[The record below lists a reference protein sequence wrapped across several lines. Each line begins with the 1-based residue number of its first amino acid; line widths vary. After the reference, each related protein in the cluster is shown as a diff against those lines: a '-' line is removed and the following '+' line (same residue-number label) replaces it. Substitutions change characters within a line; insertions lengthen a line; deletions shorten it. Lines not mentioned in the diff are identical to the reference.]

1 MSAPDIPGPS
11 SSSDA
16 DTGIRVVVTPTQSA
30 YFAGETFSVS
40 ITITNTRP
48 VHAQWNSP
56 KSVPYTH
63 KRASHSVSSAPLARP
78 PTSPGTPRTAVTPI
92 PALKPGGNDKRPRRR
107 GLIGKAPTNGV
118 DGVPELSR
126 KKLLAKSLSLSLSPK
141 ELQERFGQPDIHV
154 SPASEKSAS
163 PSPSSSQPP
172 NALTRTP
179 TLSISPNHPHA
190 RKKSVMNGQLQLH
203 DLEPSPVSPSPASP
217 SVSNFSLSLDTIAES
232 SSSAS
237 SPQTPAIASPN
248 PGLASLPQ
256 TPHVANSDHRLPR
269 PAPLPMERVQSMNGA
284 PAKRSALGLG
294 NGVRA
299 QSQSHLTVP
308 RTAFSSTF
316 PQSNNELILYSY
328 AQLTGSLTIAPVA
341 GLAPSSSES
350 ARKLNMLR
358 STLLRRGAMGG
369 GSMDITSSL
378 DPQQYQRHARRRSHV
393 RSASYSGLLS
403 MLSPS
408 TLLSSPNPAA
418 TPQLSQWSPAHRRT
432 QTPAAMASTMS
443 LPGLNSGETGV
454 GLGFGTTGEEQVDP
468 EMPLPVLEVPPSML
482 AVDLTLG
489 PGESRTYT
497 YSFQLPDALPPTY
510 KGRVLKLS
518 YEFTVGICRVG
529 GQGQTPSSPVGK
541 PGGGNSNSRVMKVP
555 VRIYNY
561 VSVHRPACPYD
572 LLWPVAARKNAM
584 SLPQAK
590 VTEDNDQWTSGSRKS
605 RVQGSL
611 EGMREYALR
620 LLASYPDLLSP
631 EQDRHLAFGALSP
644 FHENPER
651 EREPEGS
658 LTGCREAVEIL
669 TRNQKKVSYDV
680 NKDGVQVAVLTFTK
694 SAYRLGETVLG
705 VVELNHPGSRG
716 RVLKLSAMLE
726 AHETLPAA
734 IGLIGN
740 ARQLRR
746 VHAEHHSSFIPSM
759 LRTTFALDIP
769 PDASPAFQVGLE
781 DGSGG
786 LEWKVRLCLLVA
798 VASPGQGVKLK
809 QLVRDGPRGEWA
821 ASWRASS
828 SIAPM
833 ERLDPRS
840 PNQNQTTTTPGGT
853 LTSWASYFASFVGA
867 AGEGTDYH
875 DGDEDAE
882 EDAASVDEKDGVPDD
897 RWQELKVETVECEVP
912 IKVWP
917 GNTAFKAMEVVFD

>member
-1 MSAPDIPGPS
+1 MSASDIPGPS
-11 SSSDA
+11 SSADA
-16 DTGIRVVVTPTQSA
+16 DTGIRVIVTPTQSA

-40 ITITNTRP
+40 ITITNIRP
-48 VHAQWNSP
+48 VHAQWIPPRSL
-56 KSVPYTH
+56 SHTH

-92 PALKPGGNDKRPRRR
+92 PSLKPPNGNDKRPRRR
-107 GLIGKAPTNGV
+107 GLVGKSSANGG
-118 DGVPELSR
+118 DSLPGFLDQSR
-126 KKLLAKSLSLSLSPK
+126 KRLLAKSLSVSLSPN
-141 ELQERFGQPDIHV
+141 ELQERFGQPDSHLSSV
-154 SPASEKSAS
+154 PERST
-163 PSPSSSQPP
+163 SPSSSSAQPP
-172 NALTRTP
+172 NAIARTP
-179 TLSISPNHPHA
+179 TLSIAPNHPHA
-190 RKKSVMNGQLQLH
+190 RKNSVMNGQLQLH
-203 DLEPSPVSPSPASP
+203 DLNQSPISPSPASP
-217 SVSNFSLSLDTIAES
+217 NASSSNFSLSLDTIAES
-232 SSSAS
+232 SQSSS
-237 SPQTPAIASPN
+237 PSPQTVPPD
-248 PGLASLPQ
+248 PDLPSIVN
-256 TPHVANSDHRLPR
+256 TPRRREPPINGDHRRSR
-269 PAPLPMERVQSMNGA
+269 PPPLPVVGA
-284 PAKRSALGLG
+284 QTYSGTPQKRSMLGLG
-294 NGVRA
+294 NGA
-299 QSQSHLTVP
+299 PSHSQSHLAVP

-316 PQSNNELILYSY
+316 PQSNHELILYSY

-341 GLAPSSSES
+341 GLGPSTPDS
-350 ARKLNMLR
+350 ARTLNMLR

-378 DPQQYQRHARRRSHV
+378 DPRQYQRHARRRSHI
-393 RSASYSGLLS
+393 RSASFSSGLLS

-408 TLLSSPNPAA
+408 SLLSPTPTA
-418 TPQLSQWSPAHRRT
+418 TSQTTPWSPAHRRT
-432 QTPAAMASTMS
+432 QTPSAMASTLS
-443 LPGLNSGETGV
+443 LPGLSSSGSGV
-454 GLGFGTTGEEQVDP
+454 GLGFGAMGEEEVDP
-468 EMPLPVLEVPPSML
+468 EAPLPVLEVPPSML

-497 YSFQLPDALPPTY
+497 YTMQLPDALPPTY
-510 KGRVLKLS
+510 RGRVLKLS
-518 YEFTVGICRVG
+518 YEFTVGICRAG
-529 GQGQTPSSPVGK
+529 RQGQTPSSPIGRS
-541 PGGGNSNSRVMKVP
+541 GTGGNSNSRVMKVP

-561 VSVHRPACPYD
+561 VSVHRPPCPYD
-572 LLWPVAARKNAM
+572 LLWPVAKRKDVA

-590 VTEDNDQWTSGSRKS
+590 VTEESNEFLSTSRKS
-605 RVQGSL
+605 RMQGSL
-611 EGMREYALR
+611 DSVREYALR
-620 LLASYPDLLSP
+620 LMASYPNLLSP
-631 EQDRHLAFGALSP
+631 EQGGHLTLGTLSP
-644 FHENPER
+644 FHENPDR
-651 EREPEGS
+651 EREPEGA

-734 IGLIGN
+734 IGMSGN

-798 VASPGQGVKLK
+798 VASPGEGIKLK

-833 ERLDPRS
+833 ERLDPR
-840 PNQNQTTTTPGGT
+840 NQNQTTTPMM
-853 LTSWASYFASFVGA
+853 SWASYFASFVGA
-867 AGEGTDYH
+867 AGEGTGYH
-875 DGDEDAE
+875 DGDEDV
-882 EDAASVDEKDGVPDD
+882 EDVEGKDDQD

-917 GNTAFKAMEVVFD
+917 GNTAFKAMEVVFDV